1 MSNDFINRRFYDRR
15 RTASGGGTQFVDKEL
30 ILLPVH
36 DTFIFAGYGDSAFP
50 GADQRWTSI
59 LPPNVTPQTCTQLP
73 IGLVNPWLDGD
84 DYPVGGGGG
93 GGFGGGGVLAVG
105 RTPTRTFLQYDL
117 SGISPG
123 SAITTAT
130 LNLTTASSSNWSTPL
145 AFRSVQQEPNED
157 ITKSIWIAYN
167 FDGAVEPLYPAYR
180 ATSWGGDNPAF
191 TWLKFVN
198 GEFPFPNV
206 DGYNPHPGR
215 DHPWCLKAW
224 YKWGAR
230 QFHLHMPFGRPY
242 VTNENLPPGSQNFEH
257 LSYQADA
264 YLCAAEGFFD
274 NGIFYNA
281 PMPHLVVTFERIWK
295 SLITGEQHC
304 TNAEWASL
312 TEWFNPADPIK
323 VIVYNGC
330 ISGASGAEIENQY
343 PRWTRLFD
351 EDYDAALARL
361 KASVQPFINCGM
373 QIGLDALVLAPGSVP
388 GQYISTDALGARAQR
403 GWWEFFN
410 WLKATVGAENLYC
423 EAHLEKRRNLTTGN
437 LDPSPYLGLN
447 VMAAEDWSYFPAST
461 AQTFHKMSELGEV
474 NYLRATYWGSVGPK
488 TRRINPYL
496 SPARYFD
503 LNAYGVTAA
512 DGEVRIDRLSQSVYF
527 GTAFEH
533 IYAARNLKD
542 RFDQEG
548 DQRQEFNRTKP
559 GYIMNPL
566 CLQEYP
572 SSWGAAGTQRFID
585 KFPSIQHLKEY
596 LDAYQSPATPILG

>member
-15 RTASGGGTQFVDKEL
+15 RTSSSGSQFVDKEL

-36 DTFIFAGYGDSAFP
+36 DTFIYAGDAVPGYP
-50 GADQRWTSI
+50 GANERWTNIIPVGQNPSVSQS
-59 LPPNVTPQTCTQLP
+59 LAV
-73 IGLVNPWLDGD
+73 GLVNPWLDAD
-84 DYPVGGGGG
+84 DFPAAGGGGG
-93 GGFGGGGVLAVG
+93 GQGGGFNPVA

-117 SGISPG
+117 SGITPG
-123 SAITTAT
+123 ATITSAA
-130 LNLTTASSSNWSTPL
+130 LNLTTANSSNWSVPL
-145 AFRSVQQEPNED
+145 AFRSVQQEPTED
-157 ITKSIWIAYN
+157 ITKRIWIAYN
-167 FDGAVEPLYPAYR
+167 FDGAVQPSYPAYR

-198 GEFPFPNV
+198 GEFPFAN
-206 DGYNPHPGR
+206 GYNPHPGR
-215 DHPWCLKAW
+215 DHPWSLKAW

-242 VTNENLPPGSQNFEH
+242 VIATPPPGSENYEH
-257 LSYQADA
+257 LAYQADA
-264 YLCAAEGFFD
+264 YLCAGEGLYD

-281 PMPHLVVTFERIWK
+281 PMPHLVVTFERIWRT
-295 SLITGEQHC
+295 LITGKQHC
-304 TNAEWASL
+304 TNAEWAKI
-312 TEWFNPADPIK
+312 TEWFDPSDPIK
-323 VIVYNGC
+323 VIVYNGA
-330 ISGASGAEIENQY
+330 ISGASGAVIENQY
-343 PRWTRLFD
+343 PRWSRLFGNN
-351 EDYDAALARL
+351 YDAALARL
-361 KASVQPFINCGM
+361 KSSVQPFINCGM
-373 QIGLDALVLAPGSVP
+373 QIAIDALTVAPGPVP
-388 GQYISTDALGARAQR
+388 GQYISTDALSAKAQT

-410 WLKATVGAENLYC
+410 WLKTTVGAENLYC
-423 EAHLEKRRNLTTGN
+423 ESAPEKRLNLFTGK

-461 AQTFHKMSELGEV
+461 AQTFHNMSELGSV

-488 TRRINPYL
+488 TRRVNPYL

-503 LNAYGVTAA
+503 LSQYGVPAA
-512 DGEVRIDRLSQSVYF
+512 DGEIRIDRLAQDIYF

-548 DQRQEFNRTKP
+548 DPRQEFNTTKP

-572 SSWGAAGTQRFID
+572 VSWGAAGTQRFID
-585 KFPSIQHLKEY
+585 RFPSIRHLKDY
-596 LDAYQSPATPILG
+596 LDAYTSPPMLSS